1 MTSTRTI
8 PRLLTGLLTT
18 AVAGAG
24 LAVASPAQA
33 RHADLPPGRTM
44 TPHTVRAGETATEL
58 AVRYHAWT
66 AELIRHNH
74 LGPDGHL
81 YVGQRI
87 VIPQVTAR
95 LDKPKKA
102 AKAKKHRA
110 RAHRAPKATAQTW
123 KHADPSRAAVRSAIV
138 RTARAHGVDPE
149 LALAISWQESGWQMH
164 HVSWASAIGAMQ
176 VLPSTGTW
184 MSLYAGRPLKLT
196 RLRDNALAGVLLLK
210 VLDDNTSTQRQ
221 QIAAYYQGLGAVR
234 EHGLYRETERY
245 VANVQYLKRRLEH
258 GWRPA

>member
-8 PRLLTGLLTT
+8 PRLVTGLLAT
-18 AVAGAG
+18 AVATAG

-33 RHADLPPGRTM
+33 THADLPPGRTL
-44 TPHTVRAGETATEL
+44 TPHTVRAGETATGL
-58 AVRYHAWT
+58 AVRFHAWT
-66 AELIRHNH
+66 DELIRYNH
-74 LGPDGHL
+74 LGRGGHL
-81 YVGQRI
+81 YAGQHI

-95 LDKPKKA
+95 LHKKPRKA
-102 AKAKKHRA
+102 AATPS
-110 RAHRAPKATAQTW
+110 RAPKATAETW
-123 KHADPSRAAVRSAIV
+123 KHADPPRATVRAAIV
-138 RTARAHGVDPE
+138 RAARANGVDPA

-184 MSLYAGRPLKLT
+184 MSLYAGRPLRLT
-196 RLRDNALAGVLLLK
+196 RLDDNVLAGVLLLK
-210 VLDDNTSTQRQ
+210 VLDQNTRTERR

-234 EHGLYRETERY
+234 EHGLYPETRLY
-245 VANVQYLKRRLEH
+245 VDNVQRLKQRLQQ